1 MKWCLEHMNLG
12 YYTVRSS
19 CIYLRLSCLL
29 LTIHCVYHRLNC
41 SLRALRERFSVRS
54 RSHATDYMD
63 QRCNLGICKEIISV
77 YEGLFFSFLPM
88 SRASR
93 DSRRSLVYSPV
104 WDDRKQSTKTRR
116 TLKWDQN
123 LMFPLFPT
131 MQLQHDS

>member
-1 MKWCLEHMNLG
+1 MSAFDNTLCLSSFELLSPCSPRKVFGKFKIEGNRLHRSKMLLG
-12 YYTVRSS
+12 DMQRK
-19 CIYLRLSCLL
+19 REFLS
-29 LTIHCVYHRLNC
+29 TDVFFF
-41 SLRALRERFSVRS
+41 FSF
-54 RSHATDYMD
+54 
-63 QRCNLGICKEIISV
+63 
-77 YEGLFFSFLPM
+77 LFFPFLPM

-104 WDDRKQSTKTRR
+104 WDSRKEFTKIRR